1 MKKLYIPIMII
12 AGGAALY
19 EQSKASQNVYIMVGA
34 IIIFMY
40 GMMRLTAKVP
50 SKNQDN
56 SEENDSERR

>member
-19 EQSKASQNVYIMVGA
+19 EQSKATPNIYIMIGA
-34 IIIFMY
+34 IVLFMY

-56 SEENDSERR
+56 SEENDTER

>member
-19 EQSKASQNVYIMVGA
+19 EQSKAVPNIYIMVGA
-34 IIIFMY
+34 LIIFMY

-50 SKNQDN
+50 SKNPDN
-56 SEENDSERR
+56 SGENDSERR

>member
-12 AGGAALY
+12 AIGVALY
-19 EQSKASQNVYIMVGA
+19 EQSKDSPDLYIMIGA
-34 IIIFMY
+34 IILFMY

-56 SEENDSERR
+56 SEENDTDR

>member
-1 MKKLYIPIMII
+1 MII

-19 EQSKASQNVYIMVGA
+19 EQSKSSPNIYIMVGA

-50 SKNQDN
+50 SKNQNN
-56 SEENDSERR
+56 SDSDDTER

>member
-19 EQSKASQNVYIMVGA
+19 EQSKATPNIYIMIGA
-34 IIIFMY
+34 IVLFMY

-56 SEENDSERR
+56 TEENDTER

>member
-19 EQSKASQNVYIMVGA
+19 EQSKATPNIYIMIGA
-34 IIIFMY
+34 IVLFMY

-56 SEENDSERR
+56 SEQNDAER

>member
-1 MKKLYIPIMII
+1 MTL
-12 AGGAALY
+12 AGIFALY
-19 EQSKASQNVYIMVGA
+19 EQSKAKPNIYIMVIA

-56 SEENDSERR
+56 SHEDDSERR

>member
-12 AGGAALY
+12 VGVAALY
-19 EQSKASQNVYIMVGA
+19 EQSKDKPNIYVMIGA

-50 SKNQDN
+50 SKNEDK
-56 SEENDSERR
+56 SE